1 MKIFIYLFVLG
12 CSIAAPIHAAE
23 EPVAAAQKPLVP
35 IVRIW
40 HTLEE
45 KNKGLYEYLQ
55 GKLGVSPEHL
65 DPFIQVLKAVQSE
78 FSGTHARYLLE
89 GLCRISPGKWD
100 DLVDKAISPVVPHQA
115 ALPAAQKPLV
125 PIHIIWD
132 ALGSENY
139 TVQKQLQEGLFIQK
153 GLFIN
158 PEEPNG
164 LRLFKIVLHLINSPF
179 TGKNARNL
187 VNDLCA
193 FSEASTRIL
202 IDKALEKQH
211 NLSVLIQAAFR
222 GHQAQVKFK
231 KAKASAVTAQS
242 WWRSQT
248 QRQEFVQMRNAAILI
263 ESVVRGHQE
272 KVKFK
277 KTKASAVTVQ
287 SWWRSQTQRQEFV
300 QMRNAA
306 ILIES
311 VVRGHQEKVKF
322 KKDKASA
329 VTVQSWWRSQTQ
341 RQEFVQMRNA
351 AILIESVVR
360 RHQAQVKFKKT
371 KASAVMMQ
379 ALGRGYNARKAF
391 GRVREAAILIESVVR
406 GHQAQV
412 KFKKEVKFKK
422 DKASAVTVQSWWRSQ
437 TQRQEFVQM
446 RNTAKLI
453 QAAFRGHQVR
463 QKIEKAKDSAV
474 IVQSWWRGYTKRKAF
489 VQRRESV
496 RELLRSTEEDPQKH
510 LAAPTLNPSTPVR
523 RAQEIIFRE
532 QRKVELLTTAVESTK
547 QKTRNQLFNKVFNK
561 LKMRKAFIKWDKQ
574 ELQKEV
580 RTVFSTPEKAAAAER
595 RAAAR
600 VDPATREM
608 QSAFLERMDYAG
620 RVDAVAA
627 AGGRSVAADVVPV
640 AAVVAHEAPAA
651 PVEAE
656 PAAAHAVPALSP
668 EQKAAVDSL
677 RKSLNKL
684 PKGSLDGFPLVKDL
698 VDKFTGA
705 DHEIWAALNEH
716 TLMKR
721 LFVDNGSMARI
732 NKDNLFDKIKTFN
745 TLLAPRKK

>member
-231 KAKASAVTAQS
+231 KAKASAVTA
-242 WWRSQT
+242 
-248 QRQEFVQMRNAAILI
+248 
-263 ESVVRGHQE
+263 
-272 KVKFK
+272 
-277 KTKASAVTVQ
+277 Q